1 MRHREL
7 KRILLERV
15 GDFVFFHLGA
25 DAKVESREEDPG
37 LRFRIQHE
45 RVQPFDF
52 EVSWVQAEQMT
63 TDPELLE
70 DYLLEY
76 LARYRS

>member
-1 MRHREL
+1 MRRLEL
-7 KRILLERV
+7 KRIVLEGV
-15 GDFVFFHLGA
+15 GDFAFFHLGT
-25 DAKVESREEDPG
+25 DAKIESREEPQG
-37 LRFRIQHE
+37 LGFRIRHD

-52 EVSWVQAEQMT
+52 ELTWVQVEQMG

>member
-1 MRHREL
+1 MRRPEL
-7 KRILLERV
+7 KRIFLERV

-25 DAKVESREEDPG
+25 DAKVETREEDAG
-37 LRFRIQHE
+37 LRLSIQHE
-45 RVQPFDF
+45 RIQPFDF
-52 EVSWVQAEQMT
+52 ELTWVQVKQMT

>member
-1 MRHREL
+1 MRRPEL
-7 KRILLERV
+7 KRILLEKV

-25 DAKVESREEDPG
+25 DAQVESREADLG

-45 RVQPFDF
+45 RVKPFDF
-52 EVSWVQAEQMT
+52 ELSWVQVEQMT

-70 DYLLEY
+70 DYLLDY
-76 LARYRS
+76 LASYRT

>member
-15 GDFVFFHLGA
+15 GDFVFFHLGT